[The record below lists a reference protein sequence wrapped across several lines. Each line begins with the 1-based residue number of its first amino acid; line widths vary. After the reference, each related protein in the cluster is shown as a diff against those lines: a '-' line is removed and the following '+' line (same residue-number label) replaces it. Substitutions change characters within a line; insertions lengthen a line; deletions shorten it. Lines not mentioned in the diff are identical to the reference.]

1 MPLFT
6 SKQLSNEDYHKLPEV
21 GGSTLVKIFNDC
33 PAAWKYGENEPTK
46 ALVDGIAAHVCVLE
60 PSLFAERFV
69 RGIDPADYP
78 LALDTNKSMEAW
90 LKDRG
95 IKGYS
100 GKSKSELV
108 AMVRESEPDQ
118 QIIEAIE
125 VDFLAANDGKTIV
138 KPKDFDMITAMRGAI
153 YRQPSYREML
163 TSTDGNYPLE
173 FELSFISPN
182 GTKVRWDCIT
192 ADGAIEDYK
201 TCMSSHPNEFSKSAA
216 RNGYWLKMAFQHDH
230 FVEAFGERPKHV
242 GLLAQ
247 SKKHPYI
254 PQNYMLT
261 DEQLRVG
268 RGQYQEALDTYNRCM
283 DSGVWPAYGG
293 GSMPLPTPSYLAY
306 EYGMEEDGEI
316 EYVEQ

>member
-1 MPLFT
+1 MPLLT
-6 SKQLSNEDYHKLPEV
+6 SKQLSNEAYHALPEV
-21 GGSTLVKIFNDC
+21 GGSTLVKIHNDC
-33 PAAWKYGENEPTK
+33 PAAWRYGENEPTK
-46 ALVDGIAAHVCVLE
+46 PLVDGIAAHVCVLE

-78 LALDTNKSMEAW
+78 DALDSNKSMESW
-90 LKDRG
+90 LKRRG

-100 GKSKSELV
+100 GKIKDELI
-108 AMVRESEPDQ
+108 AMVLAAEPGQ
-118 QIIEAIE
+118 QILEAME
-125 VDFLAANDGKTIV
+125 RDFLAANEGKTIV

-153 YRQPSYREML
+153 YRQPDYKHML
-163 TSTDGNYPLE
+163 TNTDGNYPLE
-173 FELSFISPN
+173 FELSFISHN

-192 ADGAIEDYK
+192 ADGEIEDYK
-201 TCMSSHPNEFSKSAA
+201 TCTNAHPNEFSKSAA

-254 PQNYMLT
+254 PQNYILT

-268 RGQYQEALDTYNRCM
+268 RQQYQEALDTYNRCM
-283 DSGVWPAYGG
+283 ETGIWPAYGG

-306 EYGMEEDGEI
+306 EYGMEEELEI
-316 EYVEQ
+316 EYL

>member
-6 SKQLSNEDYHKLPEV
+6 SKQLSNEAYHALPEV

-33 PAAWKYGENEPTK
+33 PAAWRYGENEPTK

-60 PSLFAERFV
+60 PSLFVERFV

-78 LALDTNKSMEAW
+78 DALDTNKSMESW

-108 AMVRESEPDQ
+108 DMVLAAEPSQ
-118 QIIEAIE
+118 QILEAME
-125 VDFLAANDGKTIV
+125 RDFLLTNEGKTIV

-153 YRQPSYREML
+153 YRQPDYRHML
-163 TSTDGNYPLE
+163 TNTAGNYPLE
-173 FELSFISPN
+173 FELSFISQN

-201 TCMSSHPNEFSKSAA
+201 TCISAHPNEFSKSAA

-230 FVEAFGERPKHV
+230 FVEAFGDRPKHV

-254 PQNYMLT
+254 PQNYILT

-268 RGQYQEALDTYNRCM
+268 RQQYQEALDTYNRCI
-283 DSGVWPAYGG
+283 DTGIWPAYGG
-293 GSMPLPTPSYLAY
+293 GTIALPTPSYLAY
-306 EYGMEEDGEI
+306 EYGMEESEEI
-316 EYVEQ
+316 EYLE

>member
-6 SKQLSNEDYHKLPEV
+6 SKQLSNEAYHALPEV
-21 GGSTLVKIFNDC
+21 GGSTLVKIYNDC

-78 LALDTNKSMEAW
+78 LALDTNKSMESW

-108 AMVRESEPDQ
+108 DMVLAAEPSQ
-118 QIIEAIE
+118 QILEAME
-125 VDFLAANDGKTIV
+125 RDFLAANDGKTIV

-153 YRQPSYREML
+153 YRQPDYKHML

-201 TCMSSHPNEFSKSAA
+201 TCMSAHPNEFSKSAA

-247 SKKHPYI
+247 SKRHPYI
-254 PQNYMLT
+254 PQNYILT

-268 RGQYQEALDTYNRCM
+268 RQQYQEAIDTYNRCM
-283 DSGVWPAYGG
+283 DTGIWPAYGG

-306 EYGMEEDGEI
+306 EYGMEEELEI
-316 EYVEQ
+316 EYL

>member
-6 SKQLSNEDYHKLPEV
+6 SKQLSNEAYHELPEV

-69 RGIDPADYP
+69 RGIDPDDYP

-100 GKSKSELV
+100 GKSKAELV
-108 AMVRESEPDQ
+108 AMVREAEPEQ

-125 VDFLAANDGKTIV
+125 WDFYAANDGKTIV

-153 YRQPSYREML
+153 YRQPDYKHML
-163 TSTDGNYPLE
+163 TNIVGNFQLE
-173 FELSFISPN
+173 FELSFVSPN

-201 TCMSSHPNEFSKSAA
+201 TCMSAHPNEFSKSAA

-247 SKKHPYI
+247 SKRHPYI
-254 PQNYMLT
+254 PQNYILT

-268 RGQYQEALDTYNRCM
+268 RQQYQEALDTYNRCM
-283 DSGVWPAYGG
+283 DTGAWPAYGG

-306 EYGMEEDGEI
+306 EYGMEEELEI
-316 EYVEQ
+316 EYL

>member
-6 SKQLSNEDYHKLPEV
+6 SKQLSNEAYHALPEI
-21 GGSTLVKIFNDC
+21 GGSSLVKIYNDC
-33 PAAWKYGENEPTK
+33 PAAWKYGENEPSK

-78 LALDTNKSMEAW
+78 DALVTA
-90 LKDRG
+90 KDIEGFLRDLG
-95 IKGYS
+95 RKGYS
-100 GKSKSELV
+100 GKSKAEV
-108 AMVRESEPDQ
+108 IAMALETDNQV
-118 QIIEAIE
+118 QILDLIIDAH
-125 VDFLAANDGKTIV
+125 AKANDGKTIV

-153 YRQPSYREML
+153 YRQPEYRHML
-163 TSTDGNYPLE
+163 TNTVGNYPLE

-201 TCMSSHPNEFSKSAA
+201 TCISSHPNEFSKSAA

-254 PQNYMLT
+254 PQNYILT
-261 DEQLRVG
+261 EEQLRVG
-268 RGQYQEALDTYNRCM
+268 RQQYQEALDMYNRCM
-283 DSGVWPAYGG
+283 ESGAWPAYGG
-293 GSMPLPTPSYLAY
+293 GSIDLPTPSYLAY
-306 EYGMEEDGEI
+306 EYGMEEAEEI
-316 EYVEQ
+316 EYLS